1 MMKMAAVAS
10 YPWRIIQAKRST
22 IGLRHYRQN
31 PSLQIGQNDIIV
43 TTASEAMKRH
53 DYWLLAA
60 TDITIAM
67 IG

>member
-31 PSLQIGQNDIIV
+31 PSLQIGQNDIV

-53 DYWLLAA
+53 DYWSLAA
-60 TDITIAM
+60 IDITIAM